1 MDDGMSGEFTSLIGL
16 SAESLLTT
24 FTVSG
29 GVIKGR
35 RHRFKYRAQ
44 NTVGWG
50 PYSDSEF
57 VLAAT
62 VPARSDR
69 PYFLTFANDKLSI
82 VIPRTLDNG
91 GTPISTYELWVDDGN
106 DFKSEFHKL
115 TNYDDNALIYE
126 AAEDPDGLVRGKT
139 YRFITRTVNQIGA
152 SEFSIYAYI
161 AFGDVPDIPGSP

>member
-1 MDDGMSGEFTSLIGL
+1 MISFIELASIPFKPIDTPISDSSVTNDTTIKVTWASPAPDNGGSPIISYELVMDDGMSGEFTSLIGL

-24 FTVSG
+24 FTVSE

-69 PYFLTFANDKLSI
+69 PYFLTFTSN
-82 VIPRTLDNG
+82 
-91 GTPISTYELWVDDGN
+91 
-106 DFKSEFHKL
+106 
-115 TNYDDNALIYE
+115 
-126 AAEDPDGLVRGKT
+126 
-139 YRFITRTVNQIGA
+139 
-152 SEFSIYAYI
+152 
-161 AFGDVPDIPGSP
+161 